1 MTVKWRDALFLFVS
15 INLEDFD
22 FLSSA
27 NVSEKVI
34 NNKKFTSGMFS
45 STLYISGGENLNDSI
60 TGFGFG
66 CEDGF
71 GVMFLNGEV
80 ALDVE
85 ATLAKEVRVLKSHL
99 GFQGLNLQ
107 LQTDPSKSLQVKT
120 QRKLNN
126 EKNAEFEG
134 SEMKGFDDTYEEQV
148 HRLKLEI
155 VSLKEQN
162 QLLAESNEEV
172 CKKLVNSQI
181 KAETLERNL
190 QSANAHND
198 ELQHQ
203 AFRLKEENKTFKEVL
218 QKLEFSVREEKEN
231 LEEVFRRKFERLGEK
246 HGSEVKCLKQNSSEH
261 EYHLER
267 CSRQLKERDK
277 KIEELQRELKEGL
290 KEGRLLKE
298 VKEKREEQFRKLLE
312 QMDGLG
318 GEMDRIKADN
328 ELLKMHL
335 REAQDYSRRMAEE
348 VSTVKDKRESD
359 LFSIAS
365 SRIGPS
371 NKGQEL
377 LSEVRSLSNKR
388 AAKDNSVLGYVKM
401 REIMTQRTIKESR
414 NQRSTGYLTVME
426 GMGTDDYY
434 ATISPAFTYN

>member
-1 MTVKWRDALFLFVS
+1 MTVKWNEALFLFVS

-22 FLSSA
+22 FLSSS

-34 NNKKFTSGMFS
+34 NNKKFTNCMFS
-45 STLYISGGENLNDSI
+45 SRLYISGGENLNDSI

-71 GVMFLNGEV
+71 GVMFLNSEV
-80 ALDVE
+80 IMDVE
-85 ATLAKEVRVLKSHL
+85 ATLSKEVRVLKNNL

-126 EKNAEFEG
+126 EKNAEYEG
-134 SEMKGFDDTYEEQV
+134 SEQKGFDDTCEDQV

-162 QLLAESNEEV
+162 QLLTENSEELS
-172 CKKLVNSQI
+172 KRLVNSQI
-181 KAETLERNL
+181 KTETLERNL
-190 QSANAHND
+190 LNLNAHND

-203 AFRLKEENKTFKEVL
+203 VFRLKEENKSFKEML
-218 QKLEFSVREEKEN
+218 HKLEFSMLEEKEN
-231 LEEVFRRKFERLGEK
+231 LEEVFRRRFERLGEK
-246 HGSEVKCLKQNSSEH
+246 HGSEVKSLKQNSSEH

-267 CSRQLKERDK
+267 YGRQLKEKDR

-290 KEGRLLKE
+290 KEGRILKE
-298 VKEKREEQFRKLLE
+298 VKERREEQFRKLLE
-312 QMDGLG
+312 QLDGLG
-318 GEMDRIKADN
+318 SEMDLIKADN

-335 REAQDYSRRMAEE
+335 REAQDYSKRMAEE
-348 VSTVKDKRESD
+348 VSLVKDKKESD
-359 LFSIAS
+359 LFSMAS
-365 SRIGPS
+365 SRLGLS
-371 NKGQEL
+371 NKGQDL
-377 LSEVRSLSNKR
+377 LSEVRSISNRR

-426 GMGTDDYY
+426 GVGTDDYY